1 MSDAIDL
8 RDEEYEVIISH
19 YTNEKLSELSEEQ
32 LQLLKRWR
40 VGVDI
45 LKKNP
50 IREKAALKLH
60 ELYPEI
66 SLLQAEFDID
76 KSKKLFILLNSYDTP
91 FLNFFLIENLI
102 SVISSNTSKNI
113 RNKNLKTLKR
123 ELKNYPEYL
132 KSKNMSM
139 EDFLKQFD
147 K

>member
-1 MSDAIDL
+1 MNEL
-8 RDEEYEVIISH
+8 KKDEEYEEIISH

-50 IREKAALKLH
+50 IREEAALKLN

-66 SLLQAEFDID
+66 SLSRAKFDID
-76 KSKKLFILLNSYDTP
+76 KSKKLFILLNKYDNS

-102 SVISSNTSKNI
+102 STISSNTSKDI

-139 EDFLKQFD
+139 EDFFKQFD